1 MMGKRLVMVAVA
13 VVILAATTVGLS
25 LAQGSNAAARGS
37 DGVIHVVVGPDVRTE
52 FFDFNHDGLTFGDRL
67 AAVGPILDQTQTK
80 RVGTSYADC
89 LIVSRSLPLKG
100 GAFGC
105 TYVLKFAD
113 GDITTQGIDPHGPSD
128 VMFSVT
134 GGTGAYRD
142 ATGEAEYID
151 TSVTDIIIH
160 LDDQGARPT
169 D

>member
-1 MMGKRLVMVAVA
+1 MGKRLVMVAVV
-13 VVILAATTVGLS
+13 VVILAATTVGLA

-37 DGVIHVVVGPDVRTE
+37 DGVIHVVVGPNGHTQ

-67 AAVGPILDQTQTK
+67 ASVGPLLDQTQTK
-80 RVGTSYADC
+80 RVGTAYMDC
-89 LIVSRSLPLKG
+89 LIVSRSLPPNG

-105 TYVLKFAD
+105 TYALKFAD
-113 GDITTQGIDPHGPSD
+113 GDIITQGVDPHGPSD
-128 VMFSVT
+128 VLFSVT
-134 GGTGAYRD
+134 GGNGAYRE

-160 LDDQGARPT
+160 LGDQWARPA

>member
-1 MMGKRLVMVAVA
+1 MGKRLVMVAIL
-13 VVILAATTVGLS
+13 VVILAATTVGLA
-25 LAQGSNAAARGS
+25 LAQGSNAAARPS
-37 DGVIHVVVGPDVRTE
+37 HRVIHVVLTANGHSQL
-52 FFDFNHDGLTFGDRL
+52 FDFDHDGLTFGDRL

-80 RVGTSYADC
+80 RVGTAYADC
-89 LIVSRSLPLKG
+89 LIVSRTLPPDG

-134 GGTGAYRD
+134 GGNGAYRG